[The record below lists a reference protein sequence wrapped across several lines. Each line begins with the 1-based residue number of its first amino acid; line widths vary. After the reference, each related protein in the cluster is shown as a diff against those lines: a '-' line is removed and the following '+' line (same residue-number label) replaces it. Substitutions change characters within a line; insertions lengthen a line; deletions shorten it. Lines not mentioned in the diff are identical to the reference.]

1 MSRPKCAKTSA
12 NLAAQ
17 NNRLNNGYQ
26 VAIDGA
32 DADSVDMAALSEKLE
47 SISRVVRQTQQQQ
60 QLQLAA
66 DANAAALEP
75 NSAAAVAAEVLQ
87 TAASDANAQASLHVS
102 ADKLPA
108 AQTAALDEL
117 SLDDVAD
124 DDNRNKRYDLFCL
137 DYLD

>member
-1 MSRPKCAKTSA
+1 MATAR
-12 NLAAQ
+12 Q
-17 NNRLNNGYQ
+17 IRQ

-60 QLQLAA
+60 QQQLAA

-87 TAASDANAQASLHVS
+87 TAASDANAHASLHVS
-102 ADKLPA
+102 ADKAPA
-108 AQTAALDEL
+108 PAALDEL

-124 DDNRNKRYDLFCL
+124 DDNRNKR
-137 DYLD
+137 

>member
-1 MSRPKCAKTSA
+1 M
-12 NLAAQ
+12 
-17 NNRLNNGYQ
+17 
-26 VAIDGA
+26 
-32 DADSVDMAALSEKLE
+32 DMAALSEKLE

-102 ADKLPA
+102 ADKLPV

-124 DDNRNKRYDLFCL
+124 DDNRNKRYDLF
-137 DYLD
+137 